1 MQAVEILTRW
11 RTRGRERDRQQ
22 SECPPAQQ
30 RACKSPPACTM
41 LARARTEM
49 VHGQATLKGATARS
63 AHTCT
68 AAPCADT
75 HWGRGGTRGTR
86 GDAGGRGWGSRHGT
100 PGFVPLMCA
109 PGAFA
114 PSSHSLGR
122 AARQAT
128 QRHLFRR
135 LVSAAEVHEL
145 RTAGRERGGRDAR
158 ADRAGQA
165 HGDQRP
171 EGDRRAHRDVSADG
185 IAPESVR
192 PEETSRKRVRGK
204 NSCKERKKPNEH
216 QRCPGRA
223 GRRRGGDGRSQRAR
237 LRARGRG
244 AATHGEMTN
253 LDALLE
259 DAALLEGAGPRAHT
273 AHGSRRAS
281 NARKRAR
288 PRRAAMRA
296 FARHGSRRLADTA
309 PCTDSGA
316 RGGGRGGARAPGRQ
330 GLHRAPQGAERLRG
344 EGLPWRGRR
353 ARRALRV
360 RAHCAQRLA

>member
-171 EGDRRAHRDVSADG
+171 EGDRRAHRDVSAD
-185 IAPESVR
+185 E
-192 PEETSRKRVRGK
+192 
-204 NSCKERKKPNEH
+204 
-216 QRCPGRA
+216 
-223 GRRRGGDGRSQRAR
+223 
-237 LRARGRG
+237 
-244 AATHGEMTN
+244 
-253 LDALLE
+253 
-259 DAALLEGAGPRAHT
+259 
-273 AHGSRRAS
+273 
-281 NARKRAR
+281 
-288 PRRAAMRA
+288 
-296 FARHGSRRLADTA
+296 
-309 PCTDSGA
+309 
-316 RGGGRGGARAPGRQ
+316 
-330 GLHRAPQGAERLRG
+330 
-344 EGLPWRGRR
+344 
-353 ARRALRV
+353 
-360 RAHCAQRLA
+360 